1 AVHALAHIK
10 DGLVLGA
17 LASGME
23 VIFATH
29 LRSSDGANLQ
39 QLRETR
45 IDLVA
50 SRKGVKE
57 GAGVVEF
64 LLDVEFGVGIVRV
77 FEVAVAIDDFVPLDG
92 VLDRRDFGLRRT
104 GPTGRSGGILGW
116 GILRIDEGKHP
127 DEQNQEKS
135 QQTRTS
141 QHKHLTPVV
150 DEAPRIRLAEPWPDG
165 RALSAASTAFGDL
178 GSRNRHP

>member
-64 LLDVEFGVGIVRV
+64 LLD
-77 FEVAVAIDDFVPLDG
+77 VAVAIDDFVPLDG

-178 GSRNRHP
+178 RSRNRHP